1 MSLSDVFKTS
11 CEKIYGNVNNLQEC
25 PDQYVMYID
34 LQYQKPIID
43 IICSNKTQ
51 RSSKYISNISNQ
63 DAQVVV
69 IILESPHIN
78 EFDQNGAPI
87 GPAMGKTGE
96 NISNYILNVLKKH
109 YSDGK
114 YKIMLMEAVSY
125 QCSNGEPKI
134 NGQKRDTVF
143 KDVWVN
149 GGEDDFK
156 VRLKSYH
163 PDIVIN
169 ACTGGVR
176 KIDSQSTLNS
186 LVDSAVRKLGF
197 KNYYYSSHP
206 SSYWFGIKRMIKR
219 CSCKGGG

>member
-1 MSLSDVFKTS
+1 MALRDVFEKS
-11 CEKIYGNVNNLQEC
+11 CQKNYGKVTTLHEC

-34 LQYQKPIID
+34 LKYQKPIID
-43 IICSNKTQ
+43 IVCSNKTRRDQ
-51 RSSKYISNISNQ
+51 QYISKIANQ
-63 DAQVVV
+63 DAQTVA

-78 EFDQNGAPI
+78 EFDQDGAPI

-96 NISNYILNVLKKH
+96 NISNYIFNILKKH
-109 YSDGK
+109 CSDGK

-143 KDVWVN
+143 KDVWTN

-156 VRLKSYH
+156 RRLKSYH

-169 ACTGGVR
+169 ACTGGLR
-176 KIDSQSTLNS
+176 KINSQSTLNS
-186 LVDSAVRKLGF
+186 LVDSTVRRLGF

-206 SSYWFGIKRMIKR
+206 SSYWFWIKGMIKR
-219 CSCKGGG
+219 C